1 MTNTLPRFN
10 CRQIEVNG
18 LQFNVVVEGEG
29 PPVLL
34 VHGVPDDHQVW
45 RHQIPALV
53 EAGYRVI
60 APDLRG
66 FGETEVPVGKGAF
79 QLPKLV
85 SDLVGI
91 LDALGIGKVRL
102 VSHDWGA
109 ACGWGLVIAHPS
121 RVDRHVVMSVGH
133 PEAYARGGLA
143 QKLKGYYVLICAS
156 PIGEGFLKL
165 FDWGMFR
172 LITGDPPEFGHWRA
186 RMSRPGRLQAALG
199 LYRDN
204 LDMIFPKKYPRV
216 LVPTV
221 GVWSANDRFLARR
234 QMMLSGQYVDADW
247 RYVEVADASHWLQ
260 LDRPGEINALLL
272 DCLG

>member
-1 MTNTLPRFN
+1 MMNPLPRFN
-10 CRQIEVNG
+10 CRRIVVNG
-18 LQFNVVVEGEG
+18 LQFNVAVEGEG

-34 VHGVPDDHQVW
+34 VHGFPDDHQVW
-45 RHQIPALV
+45 RQQIPALV
-53 EAGYRVI
+53 KAGYQVI

-66 FGETEVPVGKGAF
+66 FGDSEAPVGKGSY

-91 LDALGIGKVRL
+91 LDALGIDKVRL

-172 LITGDPPEFGHWRA
+172 LMTGDPPEFGHWRA
-186 RMSRPGRLQAALG
+186 KMSRPGRLQAALG

-204 LDMIFPKKYPRV
+204 LNMIFPKKHPRV

-221 GVWSANDRFLARR
+221 GVWSSKDRFLARQ
-234 QMMLSGQYVDADW
+234 QMVISGDYVDAAW